1 MKFGIDISYHNNGI
15 DLSKAKSEGIKF
27 AILRAGFTGYGNG
40 ISKNKDTSF
49 ETFYNQCKSLN
60 IPVGAYWFSCAD
72 SYEKGVN
79 EAKFMY
85 ENCLKNKQFEYP
97 IYIDVEDTHYQVGK
111 DNEGRYYRKQGTTEA
126 IIGFCETLE
135 DLGYYVGVYA
145 NVNWFNN
152 YIDTKRLTA
161 YDKWVASWGTQ
172 RPSIEGGMWQF
183 GGETNKLRSNKV
195 ANMICDQDYSF
206 KDYPEIMKA
215 NNLNGFSK
223 HNKKSIDE
231 MAREVIEGKYGN
243 YPERKTKLEALGYN
257 YQEVQDRVNQ
267 ILYG

>member
-1 MKFGIDISYHNNGI
+1 MTFGIDISYYQSGI
-15 DLSKAKSEGIKF
+15 DLSKAKSEGVKF
-27 AILRAGFTGYGNG
+27 AILRAGFTGYGDG
-40 ISKNKDTSF
+40 ISKYKDTSF

-60 IPVGAYWFSCAD
+60 IPVGAYWFSCAN

-97 IYIDVEDTHYQVGK
+97 IYIDVEDSHYQA
-111 DNEGRYYRKQGTTEA
+111 NNKQGTTQA

-145 NVNWFNN
+145 NTNWFNN
-152 YIDTKRLTA
+152 YIDTPKLTA
-161 YDKWVASWGTQ
+161 YDKWIASWGTQ

-183 GGETNKLRSNKV
+183 GGEENHLRSNIV
-195 ANMICDQDYSF
+195 AGRICDQNYSF
-206 KDYPEIMKA
+206 KDYPSIMKY
-215 NNLNGFSK
+215 NSLNGFGK
-223 HNKKSIDE
+223 HTNKKSIDE
-231 MAREVIEGKYGN
+231 MAHEVIEGKYGN
-243 YPERKTKLEALGYN
+243 YPERKEKLEALGYN
-257 YQEVQDRVNQ
+257 YQEVQNRVNK

>member
-1 MKFGIDISYHNNGI
+1 MKFGIDISYYQDGI
-15 DLSKAKSEGIKF
+15 DLSKAKSEGVKF

-60 IPVGAYWFSCAD
+60 IPVGAYWFSCAN

-97 IYIDVEDTHYQVGK
+97 IYIDVEDSHYQA
-111 DNEGRYYRKQGTTEA
+111 NNKQGTTEA

-135 DLGYYVGVYA
+135 DLGYYVGIYA
-145 NVNWFNN
+145 NTNWFNN

-172 RPSIEGGMWQF
+172 RPSIPGGMWQF
-183 GGETNKLRSNKV
+183 GGEENHLRSNIV
-195 ANMICDQDYSF
+195 AGRICDQNYSF
-206 KDYPEIMKA
+206 KDYPQIMKA
-215 NNLNGFSK
+215 NNLNGFGK
-223 HNKKSIDE
+223 HTNKKSIDE

-243 YPERKTKLEALGYN
+243 YPERKTNLEALGYN

>member
-1 MKFGIDISYHNNGI
+1 MNFGIDISYYQSGI
-15 DLSKAKSEGIKF
+15 DLSRAKSEGVKF
-27 AILRAGFTGYGNG
+27 AILRAGYTGYGNG
-40 ISKNKDTSF
+40 VSKHKDTSF

-60 IPVGAYWFSCAD
+60 IPVGAYWYSCAD

-97 IYIDVEDTHYQVGK
+97 IYIDVEDNYYQAK
-111 DNEGRYYRKQGTTEA
+111 TKQGTTEA

-145 NVNWFNN
+145 NTNWFNN
-152 YIDTKRLTA
+152 YIETPRLTA

-172 RPSIEGGMWQF
+172 RPSIPGGMWQF
-183 GGETNKLRSNKV
+183 GGEENHLRSNIV
-195 ANMICDQDYSF
+195 AGRICDQNYGY
-206 KDYPEIMKA
+206 KDYPGIMKD
-215 NNLNGFSK
+215 NNLNGFGK
-223 HNKKSIDE
+223 HNNNKKSIDE

-243 YPERKTKLEALGYN
+243 YPERKAKLEALGYD
-257 YQEVQDRVNQ
+257 YYEVQARVNQ